1 MPHACQIHKQEGAC
15 FMTLTTV
22 EWVDLVI
29 REKYKQ
35 MICESLNYCMKKK
48 GLEIFCYV
56 IMTSP
61 IHLITRTKNSE
72 LSKVMRDFKKFTSGT
87 LINEIRLG
95 RESRKECLPAW
106 CEAGRAAENIR
117 TGWRKANKKICAST
131 MAVLKSCWRN
141 LLSEIHPFEN
151 QIHS

>member
-1 MPHACQIHKQEGAC
+1 
-15 FMTLTTV
+15 MTLTTV

-95 RESRKECLPAW
+95 RESRKECLPA
-106 CEAGRAAENIR
+106 
-117 TGWRKANKKICAST
+117 
-131 MAVLKSCWRN
+131 
-141 LLSEIHPFEN
+141 
-151 QIHS
+151 